1 LIVGVVTEDGVPS
14 IELEAGGERWQAII
28 DTGFNGELELP
39 ERLRSHS
46 LVQAKS
52 SAFRSNPCL
61 VSQPASLCRQVSVV
75 EPELR
80 GGEMIHWGSGVQR
93 PASKSASARRPAPS
107 NRPAKT
113 SAAIPRSHCSAIN
126 SSNHSFFWDNWC
138 QCQLFSVSGESVSIL
153 FPGRRKMN

>member
-1 LIVGVVTEDGVPS
+1 LIVGVVTEDGVPA

-28 DTGFNGELELP
+28 DTGFNGEVELP

-61 VSQPASLCRQVSVV
+61 VSQPASLCRQVSVM

-80 GGEMIHWGSGVQR
+80 GGEMIHFGSLV
-93 PASKSASARRPAPS
+93 SAGGQLVSVRFSGTTDVRV
-107 NRPAKT
+107 
-113 SAAIPRSHCSAIN
+113 
-126 SSNHSFFWDNWC
+126 SSF
-138 QCQLFSVSGESVSIL
+138 L
-153 FPGRRKMN
+153 